1 MNNSIAN
8 VSLAPKTMAVEV
20 LQYILVSKDYSYEL
34 DQNQRIPGSNST
46 QKTPFND
53 QTRKRAINFT

>member
-1 MNNSIAN
+1 MYHT
-8 VSLAPKTMAVEV
+8 APKTMIVEV
-20 LQYILVSKDYSYEL
+20 LQYILVSKDYSYVL
-34 DQNQRIPGSNST
+34 DQNQRIPGRNSR